1 MYTVF
6 IGGNARR
13 GELRKKKF
21 FGRHRAMKRKLFAIL
36 AAAALA
42 AVMVLAC
49 GCKIVIRDLSGVAGK
64 GERVSEEEWKTI
76 LDRETVV
83 TDEGIELWGQTNY
96 KMEITES
103 MKFSYFGDIDL
114 ACTVIS
120 DGENAHVIMP
130 PFSVAGI
137 LLWEEAYIHVNEDK
151 SLEIYTYDEYA
162 ADWTKET
169 TTLEATT
176 YNVFFQPP
184 VANSTGEGFI
194 LMSEVLPYDSFTFDA
209 ATGVYE
215 GKIDETIKRTVAGT
229 EMEYHFTGEVALSFS
244 DGKILS
250 MEYNVTTTQTGD
262 GILDGESFSS
272 FRQFTAGGQSV
283 SLPDKNTK
291 PAA

>member
-1 MYTVF
+1 
-6 IGGNARR
+6 
-13 GELRKKKF
+13 
-21 FGRHRAMKRKLFAIL
+21 MKRKLLAIL

-49 GCKIVIRDLSGVAGK
+49 GCKIVIHNLSGVAGK

-76 LDRETVV
+76 LDSETVV

-96 KMEITES
+96 KIKSRFNMDYSIFEE
-103 MKFSYFGDIDL
+103 MGEVDY
-114 ACTVIS
+114 TVIS
-120 DGENAHVIMP
+120 DGENAHIIVP
-130 PFSVAGI
+130 AVLSAVWKEASVR
-137 LLWEEAYIHVNEDK
+137 VNEDK
-151 SLEIYTYDEYA
+151 SLEIYTYDEEA

-169 TTLEATT
+169 TTFENTR
-176 YNVFFQPP
+176 YSIFFQMDSP
-184 VANSTGEGFI
+184 VEDGI

-215 GKIDETIKRTVAGT
+215 GKIDETIK
-229 EMEYHFTGEVALSFS
+229 TGDEEEAHYTGDAALSLA

-250 MEYNVTTTQTGD
+250 MEYNITLTMTGVSD
-262 GILDGESFSS
+262 MLDGKPIPASL
-272 FRQFTAGGQSV
+272 QFTAGGQSV

>member
-1 MYTVF
+1 
-6 IGGNARR
+6 
-13 GELRKKKF
+13 
-21 FGRHRAMKRKLFAIL
+21 MKRKLLAIL

-83 TDEGIELWGQTNY
+83 TDEGIEVWGQTNY
-96 KMEITES
+96 KMELTES
-103 MKFSYFGDIDL
+103 GTDLPYVGDMEL
-114 ACTVIS
+114 AWTIIS
-120 DGENAHVIMP
+120 DGENAHVIIP
-130 PFSVAGI
+130 TISVMGFT
-137 LLWEEAYIHVNEDK
+137 LLEEAYIHVNEDK
-151 SLEIYTYDEYA
+151 SLEIYTYDEDA

-169 TTLEATT
+169 TTFENTI
-176 YNVFFQPP
+176 YSMFFQ
-184 VANSTGEGFI
+184 VNSSVEDATLTSDF
-194 LMSEVLPYDSFTFDA
+194 LSYDSFTFDA

-215 GKIDETIKRTVAGT
+215 GKIDETIKMGDEEEVH
-229 EMEYHFTGEVALSFS
+229 YTGDAALSLA

-250 MEYNVTTTQTGD
+250 MEYNITATMIGVSD
-262 GILDGESFSS
+262 MLDGKPIPASL
-272 FRQFTAGGQSV
+272 QFTAGGQSV